1 MNNKNKNKITLD
13 TGANSHYYPQQK
25 TSVANFVTLP
35 VIYSLEF
42 WRAWKKI
49 VDENNNKT
57 KTKSNRNRRR

>member
-13 TGANSHYYPQQK
+13 TGASSHYYPLPK
-25 TSVANFVTLP
+25 ASVADFVTSP

-42 WRAWKKI
+42 QRAWKTI

-57 KTKSNRNRRR
+57 KSKSNRHRRR